1 MLIFGN
7 GSPLLQTRNTVPSQT
22 MTQLSASSLP
32 RRSRTAASSFD
43 ALCKEMKENNGGD
56 DMSGDLH
63 PHGARETVLPALTA
77 DNNPGR

>member
-43 ALCKEMKENNGGD
+43 APGGGGTAAAAAKSKGEM
-56 DMSGDLH
+56 
-63 PHGARETVLPALTA
+63 
-77 DNNPGR
+77 